1 MCFLPS
7 FPSLHSITDCKVVG
21 WEARAAVA
29 QDTCWVGGRG
39 GLTPAPAHTC
49 AIVSAAEAAEA
60 GPRLTA
66 RDETSSWDEEND
78 TKWRSEII
86 IIIQRRRWW
95 QHESSAGQM

>member
-1 MCFLPS
+1 MCLLPS

-49 AIVSAAEAAEA
+49 AIVCSAEA
-60 GPRLTA
+60 GGGAEGHGEGRV
-66 RDETSSWDEEND
+66 
-78 TKWRSEII
+78 II
-86 IIIQRRRWW
+86 MR
-95 QHESSAGQM
+95 

>member
-1 MCFLPS
+1 MCLLPS

-49 AIVSAAEAAEA
+49 AIVSAAEAGGGAE
-60 GPRLTA
+60 GHGEG
-66 RDETSSWDEEND
+66 RD
-78 TKWRSEII
+78 II
-86 IIIQRRRWW
+86 MR
-95 QHESSAGQM
+95 